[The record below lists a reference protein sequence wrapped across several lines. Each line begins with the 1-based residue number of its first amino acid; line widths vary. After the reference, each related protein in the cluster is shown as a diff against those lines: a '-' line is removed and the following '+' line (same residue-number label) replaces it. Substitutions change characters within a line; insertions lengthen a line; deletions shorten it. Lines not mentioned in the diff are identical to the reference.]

1 MSGTLKF
8 YSGGFNVSVY
18 IVTGKLG
25 NGKTLVTVGRIRDAI
40 RAGCRVATNLDIDL
54 KEMFHRQAKN
64 IQLMRIPDKPTIDD
78 LNAIGKGYD
87 GHEYDESK
95 FGLLVLDECG
105 TWFNSRNWQD
115 KSRKDVNDWFL
126 HARKLGWHV
135 YIIIQDI
142 SMLDS
147 QARDAI
153 GELVVTCKRLDKLR
167 VPFVG
172 GLIKLL
178 TGFNPTMPR
187 IHRAKV
193 LYADGLISDV
203 WVYRGNDL
211 FRCYDT
217 RQSFI
222 QNYPHG
228 THSILPPWHTHG
240 RFSITMT
247 WSNIM
252 RITKIYWK
260 RFASPVSMA
269 TGLLLGAFAMLLM
282 HQQPV
287 VASVHQVNPDHRQPV
302 ITEPVLPPVVQGDKN
317 PFSGLQIY
325 LVGEFANDLLFQVH
339 WPDRSYLSITESELI
354 ALGFDVARVGADM
367 AKVTFDREV
376 NYALPKRRTQAV
388 YDRTQSVHQEQAVN

>member
-1 MSGTLKF
+1 M
-8 YSGGFNVSVY
+8 SVY

-40 RAGCRVATNLDIDL
+40 RAGCKIATNLDIDL
-54 KEMFHRQAKN
+54 VAMFGKQGRN
-64 IQLMRIPDKPTIDD
+64 INLMRIPDKPNIDD

-87 GHEYDESK
+87 GVEYDENK
-95 FGLLVLDECG
+95 FGILVLDECG

-115 KSRKDVNDWFL
+115 KTRKDVNDWFL

-153 GELVVTCKRLDKLR
+153 GELLVTCKRLDKLR
-167 VPFVG
+167 VPF
-172 GLIKLL
+172 IAPIFKIF
-178 TGFNPTMPR
+178 TGINLTMPR

-193 LYADGLISDV
+193 TYADGLISDV

-228 THSILPPWHTHG
+228 THSLLTPWHTHG
-240 RFSITMT
+240 RFAIQMT
-247 WSNIM
+247 WRNMM

-260 RFASPVSMA
+260 RFASPVALA
-269 TGLLLGAFAMLLM
+269 TGLLLGAFVMLVYS
-282 HQQPV
+282 QPV
-287 VASVHQVNPDHRQPV
+287 VTPAVSSMALSMPISHAEPV
-302 ITEPVLPPVVQGDKN
+302 IQPEPN
-317 PFSGLQIY
+317 PFTGLNVY
-325 LVGEFANDLLFQVH
+325 LVGDISGHMLFEVQ
-339 WPDRSYLSITESELI
+339 WPDNTHRTFSEGEMV
-354 ALGFDVARVGADM
+354 ALGFDVAKVSHGI
-367 AKVTFDREV
+367 AKLTFDSDFV
-376 NYALPKRRTQAV
+376 YALPKPRASSQTRRSTVVQSAAV
-388 YDRTQSVHQEQAVN
+388 GSTETTN

>member
-1 MSGTLKF
+1 M
-8 YSGGFNVSVY
+8 SVY

-54 KEMFHRQAKN
+54 VAMFGKQARK
-64 IQLMRIPDKPTIDD
+64 IDLMRIPDKPTIED

-87 GHEYDESK
+87 GADYDEDK
-95 FGLLVLDECG
+95 FGILVLDECG

-115 KSRKDVNDWFL
+115 KTRKDVNDWFL

-153 GELVVTCKRLDKLR
+153 GELLVTCKRLDKIR
-167 VPFVG
+167 VPFIAPI
-172 GLIKLL
+172 IKIF
-178 TGFNPTMPR
+178 TGINVTMPR

-193 LYADGLISDV
+193 TYADGLVSDV

-211 FRCYDT
+211 FKCYDT

-228 THSILPPWHTHG
+228 THSLLTPWHTHG
-240 RFSITMT
+240 RFSIVMN
-247 WSNIM
+247 WRNRM

-260 RFASPVSMA
+260 RFASPVALA
-269 TGLLLGAFAMLLM
+269 TGLLLGAFVML
-282 HQQPV
+282 V
-287 VASVHQVNPDHRQPV
+287 YSQPV
-302 ITEPVLPPVVQGDKN
+302 IQPAIAPVVSDSPVAQVEPVKPTN
-317 PFSGLQIY
+317 PFAGLDVY
-325 LVGEFANDLLFQVH
+325 LVGDISGHMLFQVQ
-339 WPDRSYLSITESELI
+339 WPDNTHMSITEGELV
-354 ALGFDVARVGADM
+354 ALGFDVARLSSGI
-367 AKVTFDREV
+367 AKLTFDNEFV
-376 NYALPKRRTQAV
+376 YALPKPSAPYQTRRSSVVQAASAEGAQTV
-388 YDRTQSVHQEQAVN
+388 TN

>member
-1 MSGTLKF
+1 M
-8 YSGGFNVSVY
+8 SVY

-40 RAGCRVATNLDIDL
+40 RAGCRIATNLDIDL
-54 KEMFHRQAKN
+54 KSMFHRHAKN
-64 IQLMRIPDKPTIDD
+64 INLMRIPDKPNIDD

-87 GHEYDESK
+87 GTDYDESK
-95 FGLLVLDECG
+95 FGILVLDECG

-115 KSRKDVNDWFL
+115 KTRKDVNDWFL

-153 GELVVTCKRLDKLR
+153 GELLVTCKRLDKIR
-167 VPFVG
+167 VPFVAP
-172 GLIKLL
+172 IVKMI
-178 TGFNPTMPR
+178 TGFNVTMPR

-193 LYADGLISDV
+193 TYADGLVSDV
-203 WVYRGNDL
+203 WVYRGNEL
-211 FRCYDT
+211 FSAYDT

-228 THSILPPWHTHG
+228 THSLLTPWHTSG
-240 RFSITMT
+240 RHSIQMT
-247 WSNIM
+247 WENKM

-269 TGLLLGAFAMLLM
+269 TGLLLGAFVMLVM
-282 HQQPV
+282 
-287 VASVHQVNPDHRQPV
+287 RQPV
-302 ITEPVLPPVVQGDKN
+302 AAPVQQMPVFSHMQPQNIEPVPEIKN
-317 PFSGLQIY
+317 PFAGADIYVVGDVSG
-325 LVGEFANDLLFQVH
+325 EMMFQVDIGRDH
-339 WPDRSYLSITESELI
+339 SFGMTETELRNV
-354 ALGFDVARVGADM
+354 GFEVTRLARGIVRL
-367 AKVTFDREV
+367 TFDRELI
-376 NYALPKRRTQAV
+376 YALPKPSAGMGSIASRASQG
-388 YDRTQSVHQEQAVN
+388 DNSMSP

>member
-1 MSGTLKF
+1 MF
-8 YSGGFNVSVY
+8 
-18 IVTGKLG
+18 
-25 NGKTLVTVGRIRDAI
+25 GR
-40 RAGCRVATNLDIDL
+40 
-54 KEMFHRQAKN
+54 KAKN
-64 IQLMRIPDKPTIDD
+64 IDLMRIPDKPTIED

-87 GHEYDESK
+87 GHDYDESK

-115 KSRKDVNDWFL
+115 KTRKDVNDWFL
-126 HARKLGWHV
+126 HARKLCWDV
-135 YIIIQDI
+135 YIIIQDF

-153 GELVVTCKRLDKLR
+153 GELIVTCRRLDKLR
-167 VPFVG
+167 VPFIG
-172 GLIKLL
+172 GLIKTF

-193 LYADGLISDV
+193 TYADGLVSDV

-211 FRCYDT
+211 FACYDT

-228 THSILPPWHTHG
+228 THSVLPPWHTHG
-240 RFSITMT
+240 RYAVTMN

-260 RFASPVSMA
+260 RFASPVSLA
-269 TGLLLGAFAMLLM
+269 TGLLLGAFAMLIN
-282 HQQPV
+282 QQPV
-287 VASVHQVNPDHRQPV
+287 IASAQTLSDQNLFIPQQTPTDQDIPA
-302 ITEPVLPPVVQGDKN
+302 QDKN

-325 LVGEFANDLLFQVH
+325 LVGEFANDLMFQVH
-339 WPDRSYLSITESELI
+339 WPDNTFMSIKESELV
-354 ALGFDVARVGADM
+354 ALGFEVARVGHAM
-367 AKVTFDREV
+367 AKVTFDKEV
-376 NYALPKRRTQAV
+376 NYALPKRTTQAVVDRTQAV
-388 YDRTQSVHQEQAVN
+388 HDQPVN

>member
-1 MSGTLKF
+1 M
-8 YSGGFNVSVY
+8 SVY

-40 RAGCRVATNLDIDL
+40 RAGRRIATNLDINL
-54 KEMFHRQAKN
+54 VQMFGRKAKS
-64 IQLMRIPDKPTIDD
+64 IDLMRIPDKPSIED

-87 GHEYDESK
+87 GHDYDESK

-115 KSRKDVNDWFL
+115 KTRKDVNDWFL
-126 HARKLGWHV
+126 HARKLCWDV
-135 YIIIQDI
+135 YIIIQDF

-153 GELVVTCKRLDKLR
+153 GELIVTYRRLDKLR
-167 VPFVG
+167 VPIIG
-172 GLIKLL
+172 GLIKTF

-193 LYADGLISDV
+193 TYADGLVSDV

-211 FRCYDT
+211 FSCYDT

-228 THSILPPWHTHG
+228 THSVLPPWHTHG
-240 RFSITMT
+240 RYSITMN

-260 RFASPVSMA
+260 RFASPVSLA
-269 TGLLLGAFAMLLM
+269 TGLLLGAFAMLIN
-282 HQQPV
+282 QQPV
-287 VASVHQVNPDHRQPV
+287 IASVQPLAEQNLVIPQQTPMHQDIPAQ
-302 ITEPVLPPVVQGDKN
+302 DKN

-325 LVGEFANDLLFQVH
+325 LVGEFANDLMFQVH
-339 WPDRSYLSITESELI
+339 WPDKTFMSIKESELV
-354 ALGFDVARVGADM
+354 ALGFEVARVGNEM
-367 AKVTFDREV
+367 AKVTFDKEV
-376 NYALPKRRTQAV
+376 NYALPKRTTQAFVDRTQAV
-388 YDRTQSVHQEQAVN
+388 HDQPVN

>member
-1 MSGTLKF
+1 MSVF
-8 YSGGFNVSVY
+8 

-25 NGKTLVTVGRIRDAI
+25 NGKTLVSVGRIRDAI
-40 RAGCRVATNLDIDL
+40 RAGCKIATNLDIDL
-54 KEMFHRQAKN
+54 KAMFHKQARN
-64 IQLMRIPDKPTIDD
+64 INLMRIPDKPTIYD

-87 GHEYDESK
+87 GVEYDESK

-115 KSRKDVNDWFL
+115 KTRSEVNNWFL

-153 GELVVTCKRLDKLR
+153 GELLVTCKRLDKLR
-167 VPFVG
+167 VPGIG
-172 GLIKLL
+172 GLIKMF
-178 TGFNPTMPR
+178 TGWNPTMPR

-193 LYADGLISDV
+193 TYADGLVSDV

-211 FRCYDT
+211 FKCYDT

-228 THSILPPWHTHG
+228 THSVLTPWHTHG
-240 RFSITMT
+240 RFAVEMN
-247 WSNIM
+247 WRNQM

-260 RFASPVSMA
+260 RFASPVALA
-269 TGLLLGAFAMLLM
+269 TGLLLGAFVML
-282 HQQPV
+282 V
-287 VASVHQVNPDHRQPV
+287 YRQPV
-302 ITEPVLPPVVQGDKN
+302 IQQAIPAPVQLNTLAPEVPLPHAPKN
-317 PFSGLQIY
+317 PFTGLQIY
-325 LVGEFANDLLFQVH
+325 LVGDVAGDLLFQVQ
-339 WPDRSYLSITESELI
+339 WPDNTFLTIRQSELI
-354 ALGFDVARVGADM
+354 DLGFDVAVVTKGI
-367 AKVTFDREV
+367 AKVTFESELI
-376 NYALPKRRTQAV
+376 YALPKPSAPLVAERSQPV
-388 YDRTQSVHQEQAVN
+388 QSQENLIN

>member
-1 MSGTLKF
+1 M
-8 YSGGFNVSVY
+8 SVY

-40 RAGCRVATNLDIDL
+40 RAGCRIATNLDIDL
-54 KEMFHRQAKN
+54 KAMFGKQARN
-64 IQLMRIPDKPTIDD
+64 INLMRIPDKPTIDD

-87 GHEYDESK
+87 GAEYDESK
-95 FGLLVLDECG
+95 FGLIVLDECG

-115 KSRKDVNDWFL
+115 KTRREVNDWFL

-153 GELVVTCKRLDKLR
+153 GELLVTCKRLDKIR
-167 VPFVG
+167 VPFIAPI
-172 GLIKLL
+172 IKTI
-178 TGFNPTMPR
+178 TGINLTMPR

-193 LYADGLISDV
+193 TYADGLISDI

-211 FRCYDT
+211 FKCYDT

-228 THSILPPWHTHG
+228 THSLLTPWHTHG
-240 RFSITMT
+240 RFAVEMN
-247 WSNIM
+247 WRNQM

-260 RFASPVSMA
+260 RFASPVALA
-269 TGLLLGAFAMLLM
+269 TGLLLGAFVML
-282 HQQPV
+282 V
-287 VASVHQVNPDHRQPV
+287 YRQPV
-302 ITEPVLPPVVQGDKN
+302 IQQSIPAPVQLNTLAPEAPLPQAAKN

-325 LVGEFANDLLFQVH
+325 LVGDVAGDLLFQVQ
-339 WPDRSYLSITESELI
+339 WPDNTFLTIRQSELI
-354 ALGFDVARVGADM
+354 DLGFDVAVVTKGI
-367 AKVTFDREV
+367 AKVTFESELI
-376 NYALPKRRTQAV
+376 YALPKPSAPVVAERTQPV
-388 YDRTQSVHQEQAVN
+388 QDDKQIN

>member
-1 MSGTLKF
+1 M
-8 YSGGFNVSVY
+8 SVY

-25 NGKTLVTVGRIRDAI
+25 NGKTLVSVGRIRDALQ
-40 RAGCRVATNLDIDL
+40 AGCKVATNLDINL
-54 KEMFHRQAKN
+54 RAMFGRKARN
-64 IQLMRIPDKPTIDD
+64 INLMRIPDKPNIQD

-87 GHEYDESK
+87 GHDYDEKK

-142 SMLDS
+142 GMLDS

-153 GELVVTCKRLDKLR
+153 GELLVTCRRLDKLR
-167 VPFVG
+167 LPLVG
-172 GLIKLL
+172 GIIKTL

-193 LYADGLISDV
+193 TYADGLLSDV

-222 QNYPHG
+222 ADYPHH
-228 THSILPPWHTHG
+228 THCQLTPWHLSRPQVPLTLV
-240 RFSITMT
+240 
-247 WSNIM
+247 NLM
-252 RITKIYWK
+252 RITRIYWK
-260 RFASPVSMA
+260 RFSSPVALA
-269 TGLLLGAFAMLLM
+269 TGLLLGGFIMLYK
-282 HQQPV
+282 HQPV
-287 VASVHQVNPDHRQPV
+287 AAPVDHVLPAAVAVPSEPDNPFHGLAMHIVGDISGHPIFQVTWGDGSYLQLRQYQLEELGFKV
-302 ITEPVLPPVVQGDKN
+302 ELLARGLARVRFGTEVKHVMSRPVLRVVDDV
-317 PFSGLQIY
+317 PSS
-325 LVGEFANDLLFQVH
+325 
-339 WPDRSYLSITESELI
+339 PSI
-354 ALGFDVARVGADM
+354 F
-367 AKVTFDREV
+367 
-376 NYALPKRRTQAV
+376 
-388 YDRTQSVHQEQAVN
+388 

>member
-1 MSGTLKF
+1 M
-8 YSGGFNVSVY
+8 SVY

-54 KEMFHRQAKN
+54 KAMFHKQAKN
-64 IQLMRIPDKPTIDD
+64 INLMRIPDKPGIDD

-87 GHEYDESK
+87 GADYDESK
-95 FGLLVLDECG
+95 FGILVLDECG

-115 KSRKDVNDWFL
+115 KTRKDVNDWFL

-153 GELVVTCKRLDKLR
+153 GELLVTCKRLDKLR
-167 VPFVG
+167 VPLVG
-172 GLIKLL
+172 GLIKMF
-178 TGFNPTMPR
+178 TGWNPTMPR

-193 LYADGLISDV
+193 TYADGLLSDV

-211 FRCYDT
+211 FKAYDT

-228 THSILPPWHTHG
+228 THSLLTPWHTHG
-240 RFSITMT
+240 RFAVEMN
-247 WSNIM
+247 WRNMM

-260 RFASPVSMA
+260 RFASPVALA
-269 TGLLLGAFAMLLM
+269 TGLLMGAFVMLVYSQQHVAAALPLASQGNQSESTAMPLPEL
-282 HQQPV
+282 PP
-287 VASVHQVNPDHRQPV
+287 APVNPFD
-302 ITEPVLPPVVQGDKN
+302 GAK
-317 PFSGLQIY
+317 IY
-325 LVGEFANDLLFQVH
+325 LVGDISGQLLFQVH
-339 WPDRSYLSITESELI
+339 FADKGFLSISQDELI
-354 ALGFDVARVGADM
+354 ALGFQVERVGSSS
-367 AKVTFDREV
+367 AKVSFDSQLI
-376 NYALPKRRTQAV
+376 YAFPKPTGSTQIASAPV
-388 YDRTQSVHQEQAVN
+388 PPVSDQPAAE

>member
-1 MSGTLKF
+1 M
-8 YSGGFNVSVY
+8 SVY

-40 RAGCRVATNLDIDL
+40 RAGCKIATNLDIDL
-54 KEMFHRQAKN
+54 KAMFHRQAKN

-87 GHEYDESK
+87 GKEYDESK
-95 FGLLVLDECG
+95 FGILVLDECG

-115 KSRKDVNDWFL
+115 KTRKDVNDWFL

-153 GELVVTCKRLDKLR
+153 GELLVTCKRLDKLR
-167 VPFVG
+167 VPFIAPIV
-172 GLIKLL
+172 KMF
-178 TGFNPTMPR
+178 TGFNLTMPR

-193 LYADGLISDV
+193 TYADGLVSDV

-228 THSILPPWHTHG
+228 THCVLTPWHISG
-240 RFSITMT
+240 RYAVQMN
-247 WSNIM
+247 WSNKM
-252 RITKIYWK
+252 RLTKIYWK
-260 RFASPVSMA
+260 RFASPVALA
-269 TGLLLGAFAMLLM
+269 TGLLLGAFAMLLQSSPAISTPQVPQGV
-282 HQQPV
+282 HLGVQSAPVQQP
-287 VASVHQVNPDHRQPV
+287 
-302 ITEPVLPPVVQGDKN
+302 IKN
-317 PFSGLQIY
+317 PFAGGTIYVVGDISG
-325 LVGEFANDLLFQVH
+325 ELLFQVDLGGH
-339 WPDRSYLSITESELI
+339 VFGVTERELRDV
-354 ALGFDVARVGADM
+354 GFQI
-367 AKVTFDREV
+367 AKVSSGLVKLTFDTELLYAFPKPSSPVIAERAPIPSAEV
-376 NYALPKRRTQAV
+376 
-388 YDRTQSVHQEQAVN
+388 VN

>member
-1 MSGTLKF
+1 M
-8 YSGGFNVSVY
+8 SVY

-40 RAGCRVATNLDIDL
+40 RAGCKIATNLDINL
-54 KEMFHRQAKN
+54 KAMFGRHGRN
-64 IQLMRIPDKPTIDD
+64 INLMRIPDKPTIDD

-87 GHEYDESK
+87 GKEYDESK
-95 FGLLVLDECG
+95 FGILVLDECG

-115 KSRKDVNDWFL
+115 KTRKDVNDWFL

-153 GELVVTCKRLDKLR
+153 GELLVTCKRLDKLR
-167 VPFVG
+167 VP
-172 GLIKLL
+172 LIAPVFKLF
-178 TGFNPTMPR
+178 TGINLTMPR

-193 LYADGLISDV
+193 TYADGLVSDV

-211 FRCYDT
+211 FACYDT

-228 THSILPPWHTHG
+228 THSLLTPWHISG
-240 RFSITMT
+240 RYAVQMNWRNT
-247 WSNIM
+247 M

-260 RFASPVSMA
+260 RFASPVSLA
-269 TGLLLGAFAMLLM
+269 TGLLLGAFAMLL
-282 HQQPV
+282 HSQPV
-287 VASVHQVNPDHRQPV
+287 VLPQQLNQVIPAAEIALVPALPAPV
-302 ITEPVLPPVVQGDKN
+302 KN
-317 PFSGLQIY
+317 PFAGASIYIVGDLSG
-325 LVGEFANDLLFQVH
+325 ELLFQVNVSR
-339 WPDRSYLSITESELI
+339 DQSFGITETELRNIGFEVVKLSRGVVKLTFEQELI
-354 ALGFDVARVGADM
+354 
-367 AKVTFDREV
+367 
-376 NYALPKRRTQAV
+376 YALPKPASAIALNQPQMAV
-388 YDRTQSVHQEQAVN
+388 ESISPQP

>member
-1 MSGTLKF
+1 M
-8 YSGGFNVSVY
+8 SVY

-40 RAGCRVATNLDIDL
+40 RAGCKIATNLDIDL
-54 KEMFHRQAKN
+54 KAMFHKQAKN
-64 IQLMRIPDKPTIDD
+64 IHLMRIPDKPNIDD

-87 GHEYDESK
+87 GAEYDESK
-95 FGLLVLDECG
+95 FGILVLDECG

-115 KSRKDVNDWFL
+115 KTRAEVNNWFL

-153 GELVVTCKRLDKLR
+153 GELLVTCKRLDKIR
-167 VPFVG
+167 VPGIG
-172 GLIKLL
+172 GLIKML

-193 LYADGLISDV
+193 TYADGLVSDV

-211 FRCYDT
+211 FKAYDT

-228 THSILPPWHTHG
+228 THSVLTPWHTHG
-240 RFSITMT
+240 RFAIEMN
-247 WSNIM
+247 WRNIM

-260 RFASPVSMA
+260 RFASPVSLA
-269 TGLLLGAFAMLLM
+269 TGLLIGAFVML
-282 HQQPV
+282 V
-287 VASVHQVNPDHRQPV
+287 YRQPV
-302 ITEPVLPPVVQGDKN
+302 IAQPVTQSIQSHVIAQSAPAMSAEKN
-317 PFSGLQIY
+317 PFTGLQIY
-325 LVGEFANDLLFQVH
+325 LVGNVADELLFQVQ
-339 WPDRSYLSITESELI
+339 WPDKSFLSIRESELV
-354 ALGFDVARVGADM
+354 AMGFDVVRVGAAM
-367 AKVTFDREV
+367 AKVTFESELI
-376 NYALPKRRTQAV
+376 YALPKPSAMMVADRSQPSQPPAVTQ
-388 YDRTQSVHQEQAVN
+388 

>member
-1 MSGTLKF
+1 M
-8 YSGGFNVSVY
+8 SVY

-40 RAGCRVATNLDIDL
+40 RAGCRVATNLDINL

-87 GHEYDESK
+87 GHEYDENK

-115 KSRKDVNDWFL
+115 KSRKEVNDWFL

-167 VPFVG
+167 VPLVG
-172 GLIKLL
+172 GLIKTL

-240 RFSITMT
+240 RFAITMT
-247 WSNIM
+247 WRNIM

-260 RFASPVSMA
+260 RFASPVSLA
-269 TGLLLGAFAMLLM
+269 TGLLLGAFAMLLN
-282 HQQPV
+282 QQPV
-287 VASVHQVNPDHRQPV
+287 IASVH
-302 ITEPVLPPVVQGDKN
+302 EPVYQQDLIPQPNSQLPEIAQGDKN
-317 PFSGLQIY
+317 PFSGFQIY
-325 LVGEFANDLLFQVH
+325 LVGEFANELLFQVH
-339 WPDRSYLSITESELI
+339 WPDRSFLSIKESELV
-354 ALGFDVARVGADM
+354 ALGFEVARVGNAM

-376 NYALPKRRTQAV
+376 IYALPKRSTQAA
-388 YDRTQSVHQEQAVN
+388 YDRTQVVQHDQAQN